1 MRGELWRHRPG
12 ALEPRGLCLSPGWA
26 GSRCG
31 VMAQGRA
38 GVGFSGRGLCSPSL
52 PLKGSPV
59 PLELPGPS
67 SIFLQRVFE
76 EKRPGGTV

>member
-1 MRGELWRHRPG
+1 MESCGGTGLGHWSRG
-12 ALEPRGLCLSPGWA
+12 AVCLSPGWA
-26 GSRCG
+26 GSRSG

-52 PLKGSPV
+52 PLKRSPV
-59 PLELPGPS
+59 PLALPGPS
-67 SIFLQRVFE
+67 GIFLQRVFE